1 MSFRDRF
8 FRPASPRRDKNRS
21 RLALEHL
28 EGREVPAT
36 LAPISD
42 ITTPNTK
49 DLYVPLTVT
58 STTGTVTYT
67 ATSSDPQV
75 HADLV
80 TGGTT
85 IKMTVT
91 GKAADGTTF
100 TGDLTFR
107 LFDSLAPTTTA
118 RIVQLVNQGFYNNLT
133 FHRILAGFVA
143 QGGDP
148 LGTGLGGS
156 GQKLNDE
163 LTTQLTFNSAALL
176 AMANSGPD
184 TSDSQF
190 FITDPSVPL
199 APNLQSLNFRYTIF
213 GQLVSGFD
221 TFDKLIHTP
230 VQSSST
236 GKPVSPVTITSA
248 TVVQND
254 PNGVL
259 HITAPATYTGNST
272 ITVTPSDGGAS
283 STGDNFKVTF
293 AADTVND
300 PPFLGPI
307 ADQTTTPGTGVT
319 FQLTSTDLENDPVT
333 YSIVSATN
341 AADGSV
347 VNITSKINQ
356 ATGRVTVTPP
366 AGFVGVINLKVGV
379 KDATSTLDTQVI
391 KVTVAGSFDLQT
403 TSDTG
408 TLIDDNVTADDT
420 PTFTVFA
427 PTGQTVRVTVNGT
440 AAGNATETSTPG
452 QYTIT
457 IPVKLLK
464 TGANTIAGTA
474 TPAGGTAT
482 QLTAFTLTYNPELK
496 DVYVVPGVIGAS
508 QQLTFQFLSAE
519 SNARSEYGFFKVDN
533 VAGQIGTLKPGDAGY
548 FAAAMARKQIVF
560 AKGTAVGTSTNVT
573 VNGGDLLVMYIV
585 QDDTSANLLAQNPT
599 NAKLADKPIAFF
611 SLASANPDG
620 TGHYL
625 AASDP
630 SDNQVTAGWE
640 DGTNGGDRDFN
651 DMVVNVRRLG
661 DTLSA
666 ALTVPA
672 GVGRG
677 VTVTS
682 TLQTPARA
690 STGTGTA
697 TKGEIGVI
705 VTDDATGLIGTLKPG
720 DAGYAAAALARA
732 QILFGLSDAANTIKS
747 LSLTG
752 GQNVMFYYVPGGTAA
767 QVISGN
773 PTNSGTGSKV
783 AYFSITGANP
793 DSKSH
798 ARSVGPE
805 KASQGAVTLT
815 TPLTV
820 HMMGKLNGTAKDF
833 DDVAFTVTFS
843 S

>member
-1 MSFRDRF
+1 M
-8 FRPASPRRDKNRS
+8 
-21 RLALEHL
+21 
-28 EGREVPAT
+28 PAT
-36 LAPISD
+36 LTPISD

-58 STTGTVTYT
+58 NTTGTVTYT

-75 HADLV
+75 QATLV

-100 TGDLTFR
+100 SGDLTFR

-199 APNLQSLNFRYTIF
+199 APDLQSLNFRYTIF

-230 VQSSST
+230 VQSPST
-236 GKPVSPVTITSA
+236 GKPVNPVTITSA

-259 HITAPATYTGNST
+259 RITAPASYTGNST

-300 PPFLGPI
+300 APFLGPI
-307 ADQTTTPGTGVT
+307 ADQTTAPGTGVT
-319 FQLTSTDLENDPVT
+319 FKLTSTDLENDPVT

-347 VNITSKINQ
+347 VNITSKIDQ

-366 AGFVGVINLKVGV
+366 AGFIGVINLKVGV
-379 KDATSTLDTQVI
+379 KGATSSLDTQVI

-403 TSDTG
+403 TSDNG
-408 TLIDDNVTADDT
+408 TLNDDNVTTDDT

-427 PTGQTVRVTVNGT
+427 PTGQAVRVTVNG
-440 AAGNATETSTPG
+440 ASAGNATETSTPG

-457 IPVKLLK
+457 IPAKLLK
-464 TGANTIAGTA
+464 VGANTIAGTS
-474 TPAGGTAT
+474 TPTGGTAT
-482 QLTAFTLTYNPELK
+482 QLTAFTLTYSPDLK
-496 DVYVVPGVIGAS
+496 EIYAVPGVIGVS

-519 SNARSEYGFFKVDN
+519 SNVRSEYGFFKVDDPS
-533 VAGQIGTLKPGDAGY
+533 GKIGTLTPGSPGY
-548 FAAAMARKQIVF
+548 FTAAMARKQIVF
-560 AKGTAVGTSTNVT
+560 AKGTAVGTSKTVT

-585 QDDTSANLLAQNPT
+585 QDDTSANLVAQNPT

-611 SLASANPDG
+611 SLGSANSDG

-625 AASDP
+625 AATDP

-661 DTLSA
+661 DTLSGT
-666 ALTVPA
+666 LTVPG

-690 STGTGTA
+690 STGTGTP

-720 DAGYAAAALARA
+720 DAGYAAAALGRA

-767 QVISGN
+767 QVLSGN

-798 ARSVGPE
+798 ARTVGPE
-805 KASQGAVTLT
+805 KASQGAVTAT
-815 TPLTV
+815 TPTTI

-833 DDVAFTVTFS
+833 DDVAFTVTVTT
-843 S
+843 